1 MNLNN
6 NSIQNQ
12 TNSVAGEELQKLELH
27 ELEELNGGADDGI
40 HKPKSMDENIAEV
53 VDRWNETFGGNFG
66 SIMWL

>member
-12 TNSVAGEELQKLELH
+12 TNTVAGEELQKLELH

-40 HKPKSMDENIAEV
+40 HKPKPME
-53 VDRWNETFGGNFG
+53 
-66 SIMWL
+66 